1 MNLYKL
7 NTYLIAGPENIN
19 SETVLKNETQE
30 SALIRLVNDFANNG
44 LDVFQLRC
52 KDFSKKEFYKIAE
65 TIGSNLINTECK
77 FCINDDVEVTIQL
90 KEKVNILHLGQ
101 DDMHPTKA
109 KKMIGE
115 HISLGLSITDISQ
128 IYKIPEII
136 DYIGVGPV
144 YKTAS
149 KSDASKPMGISKV
162 RNIIDKVQI
171 PVVAIGGL
179 QLKNIPQLKEI
190 GVSGF
195 AIISAIF
202 GEEDPYSSFIKY
214 KKLAKF

>member
-1 MNLYKL
+1 ML
-7 NTYLIAGPENIN
+7 
-19 SETVLKNETQE
+19 
-30 SALIRLVNDFANNG
+30 
-44 LDVFQLRC
+44 
-52 KDFSKKEFYKIAE
+52 
-65 TIGSNLINTECK
+65 
-77 FCINDDVEVTIQL
+77 FCINDDVDVTIQL

-101 DDMHPTKA
+101 DDMHPSKA
-109 KKMIGE
+109 KKMIGD
-115 HISLGLSITDISQ
+115 HISLGLSITEISQ
-128 IYKIPEII
+128 IYKIPKIV

-144 YKTAS
+144 YKTNS

-179 QLKNIPQLKEI
+179 QLKNIPQLKKI

-202 GEEDPYSSFIKY
+202 GEEDPHSSFKKY

>member
-1 MNLYKL
+1 MYKL
-7 NTYLIAGPENIN
+7 NTYLIAGPENVN
-19 SETVLKNETQE
+19 SETILKNETKE
-30 SALIRLVNDFANNG
+30 SALIRLVTDFAYDG

-52 KDFSKKEFYKIAE
+52 KNFSKNELYKIAE
-65 TIGSNLINTECK
+65 KIGSNLINTKCK
-77 FCINDDVEVTIQL
+77 FCINDDVDVTIML

-101 DDMHPTKA
+101 DDMHPTEA
-109 KKMIGE
+109 KKVIGD
-115 HISLGLSITDISQ
+115 HISLGLSITDFSQ
-128 IYKIPEII
+128 IYKIPEIV

>member
-30 SALIRLVNDFANNG
+30 SALIRLVTDFANNG
-44 LDVFQLRC
+44 LNVFQLRC
-52 KDFSKKEFYKIAE
+52 KDFSKNEFYKIAE
-65 TIGSNLINTECK
+65 TIGSKLIKTECK
-77 FCINDDVEVTIQL
+77 FCINDDVDVTIQL

-101 DDMHPTKA
+101 DDIHPTKA
-109 KKMIGE
+109 KKIIGD

-128 IYKIPEII
+128 IYKIPEIV

-144 YKTAS
+144 YKTAT
-149 KSDASKPMGISKV
+149 KSDASKPMGISTVK
-162 RNIIDKVQI
+162 NIIDKVQI
-171 PVVAIGGL
+171 PVVVIGGL
-179 QLKNIPQLKEI
+179 QLKNIPELKEI

-202 GEEDPYSSFIKY
+202 GEQDPHSSFKKY

>member
-1 MNLYKL
+1 MYKL

-19 SETVLKNETQE
+19 SETILKNETNE
-30 SALIRLVNDFANNG
+30 SALIRLVTNFANDG

-52 KDFSKKEFYKIAE
+52 KNFSKNDFYKIAE
-65 TIGSNLINTECK
+65 KIGSNLINTKCK
-77 FCINDDVEVTIQL
+77 FCINDDVDVTIML

-101 DDMHPTKA
+101 DDMHPTEA

-115 HISLGLSITDISQ
+115 NISLGLSITDIKQ
-128 IYKIPEII
+128 IYKIPEIV
-136 DYIGVGPV
+136 DYIGVGPI
-144 YKTAS
+144 YKTDS
-149 KSDASKPMGISKV
+149 KSDASKPMGV
-162 RNIIDKVQI
+162 FTLRNIIKEVKI

-179 QLKNIPQLKEI
+179 QLKNIPQLKQI

-202 GEEDPYSSFIKY
+202 GEKDPQSLFKQY
-214 KKLAKF
+214 KQLAKF

>member
-1 MNLYKL
+1 LYKL

-19 SETVLKNETQE
+19 SETILKNETQE
-30 SALIRLVNDFANNG
+30 SALIRLVTDFANNG

-52 KDFSKKEFYKIAE
+52 KDFSKNEFYKIAE
-65 TIGSNLINTECK
+65 KIGSNLINTKCK
-77 FCINDDVEVTIQL
+77 FCINDDVDVTIML

-101 DDMHPTKA
+101 DDMHPTEA
-109 KKMIGE
+109 KKMIGDN
-115 HISLGLSITDISQ
+115 ISLGLSITDISQ
-128 IYKIPEII
+128 IYKIPEIV

-144 YKTAS
+144 YETAS
-149 KSDASKPMGISKV
+149 KSDASKPMGISTV
-162 RNIIDKVQI
+162 RNIIDKVKI

-202 GEEDPYSSFIKY
+202 GEKDPKSSFKKY
-214 KKLAKF
+214 KQLAKF

>member
-1 MNLYKL
+1 MYKL

-19 SETVLKNETQE
+19 SENVLKNETQE
-30 SALIRLVNDFANNG
+30 SALIRLVTDFANNG
-44 LDVFQLRC
+44 LDIFQLRC
-52 KDFSKKEFYKIAE
+52 KDLSKKEFYKIAE
-65 TIGSNLINTECK
+65 RIGSNLIKTKCK
-77 FCINDDVEVTIQL
+77 FCINDDVDVTIQL

-101 DDMHPTKA
+101 DDMHPSKA
-109 KKMIGE
+109 KKMIGD
-115 HISLGLSITDISQ
+115 HVSLGLSITEISQ
-128 IYKIPEII
+128 IYKIPKIV

-144 YKTAS
+144 YKTNS

-179 QLKNIPQLKEI
+179 QLKNIPQLKKI

-202 GEEDPYSSFIKY
+202 GEEDPHSSFKKY

>member
-1 MNLYKL
+1 LKLYKL

-30 SALIRLVNDFANNG
+30 SALIRLVTDFANNG

-52 KDFSKKEFYKIAE
+52 KDFSKNEFYKIAE
-65 TIGSNLINTECK
+65 TIGSKLIKTECK
-77 FCINDDVEVTIQL
+77 FCINDDVDVTIRL

-101 DDMHPTKA
+101 DDMHPTEA
-109 KKMIGE
+109 KKMIGD

-128 IYKIPEII
+128 IYKIPEIV

-144 YKTAS
+144 YKTAT
-149 KSDASKPMGISKV
+149 KSDASKPMGISTV

>member
-1 MNLYKL
+1 MYKL

-30 SALIRLVNDFANNG
+30 SALIRLVTDFANNG

-52 KDFSKKEFYKIAE
+52 KDFSKNEFYKIAE
-65 TIGSNLINTECK
+65 TIGSKLIKTECK
-77 FCINDDVEVTIQL
+77 FCINDDVDVTIRL

-101 DDMHPTKA
+101 DDMHPTEA
-109 KKMIGE
+109 KKMIGD

-128 IYKIPEII
+128 IYKIPEIV

-144 YKTAS
+144 YKTAT
-149 KSDASKPMGISKV
+149 KSDASKPMGISTV

>member
-1 MNLYKL
+1 MKLYKL

-30 SALIRLVNDFANNG
+30 SALIRLVTDFANNG

-52 KDFSKKEFYKIAE
+52 KDFSKNEFYKIAE
-65 TIGSNLINTECK
+65 TIGSKLIKTECK
-77 FCINDDVEVTIQL
+77 FCINDDVDVTIRL

-101 DDMHPTKA
+101 DDMHPTEA
-109 KKMIGE
+109 KKMIGD

-128 IYKIPEII
+128 IYKIPEIV

-144 YKTAS
+144 YKTAT
-149 KSDASKPMGISKV
+149 KSDASKPMGISTV

>member
-1 MNLYKL
+1 MYKL

-30 SALIRLVNDFANNG
+30 SALIRLVSDFANNG

-52 KDFSKKEFYKIAE
+52 KDFSKNEFYKIAE
-65 TIGSNLINTECK
+65 TIGSKLIKTECK
-77 FCINDDVEVTIQL
+77 FCINDDVDVTIQL

-109 KKMIGE
+109 KKMIGD

-128 IYKIPEII
+128 IYKIPEIV

-171 PVVAIGGL
+171 PVVVIGGL

-195 AIISAIF
+195 AVISAIF
-202 GEEDPYSSFIKY
+202 GEHDPHSSFKKY